1 MVERR
6 QRWGWRMSIE
16 VPAHVRGPQARA
28 SNPDVSVWVS
38 ANAGSGK
45 THVLAQ
51 RVLRLL
57 LARGPPAKILCLT
70 FTKAAAANMASRIFA
85 SLSEWTELDDAGLG
99 DAIRAIGAENP
110 KPEELTFARRLFART
125 VETPGGLKVHTIHG
139 FCERLLHLF
148 PFEAN
153 VPARFEVMD
162 EIGEEELLAEAR
174 RETLAAARVDEG
186 DLGRAVRRLSAET
199 SQEEFDRL
207 IAEA

>member
-1 MVERR
+1 
-6 QRWGWRMSIE
+6 MS
-16 VPAHVRGPQARA
+16 VVLPPHVRDPQAKA

-57 LARGPPAKILCLT
+57 LAHVPPAKILCLT
-70 FTKAAAANMASRIFA
+70 FTKAAAANMAARIFA
-85 SLSEWTELDDAGLG
+85 ALSQWTELDDEALAA
-99 DAIRAIGAENP
+99 AIVAIGAPKP
-110 KPEELTFARRLFART
+110 KPEELIFARRLFART
-125 VETPGGLKVHTIHG
+125 VDTPGGLKVHTIHG

-162 EIGEEELLAEAR
+162 EIGEVELLGEAR
-174 RETLAAARVDEG
+174 RQALAAARFNVSPRKRR
-186 DLGRAVRRLSAET
+186 GRNSTA
-199 SQEEFDRL
+199 
-207 IAEA
+207 

>member
-1 MVERR
+1 MTL
-6 QRWGWRMSIE
+6 QL
-16 VPAHVRGPQARA
+16 PAQVVGQQAKA

-57 LARGPPAKILCLT
+57 LAGVAPAKILCLT
-70 FTKAAAANMASRIFA
+70 FTKAAAANMAAKIFA
-85 SLSEWTELDDAGLG
+85 ALSQWTELDDAALRQ
-99 DAIRAIGAENP
+99 AILAIGAP
-110 KPEELTFARRLFART
+110 QPEPETLTFARRLFART

-162 EIGEEELLAEAR
+162 EIGEAELLREAR
-174 RETLAAARVDEG
+174 RQALAAARAD
-186 DLGRAVRRLSAET
+186 A
-199 SQEEFDRL
+199 
-207 IAEA
+207 